1 MANQWFR
8 VWHDM
13 PNDPK
18 WRTIARTSGQ
28 SIPVVQSVFLQLLLS
43 ASQNVTRGHADVT
56 LEDIAS
62 ALDVTEEAVEAVIQ
76 AMQGRVLDGM
86 TVSGWEKRQPKR
98 EDAGDPEGRAKSAA
112 QRKREQRERERLAAE
127 NEAVTKCHGAS
138 RNVTLD
144 TDTDTDTEL
153 NTIDTNVSIVVNGE
167 TIPDCPH
174 QEIISLYKKNI
185 PMGIQPKAWD
195 GARAVALKSRWRE
208 RKERQD
214 LAWWDKF
221 FDYVSQSKFL
231 TGQVVA
237 KDRKPFEITLPWLL
251 KPENFNKIIEGYY
264 HR

>member
-86 TVSGWEKRQPKR
+86 AISGWEKRQPKR
-98 EDAGDPEGRAKSAA
+98 EDSGDPEGRAKSAA

-127 NEAVTKCHGAS
+127 NKDVTQCHDES
-138 RNVTLD
+138 RDVTLD
-144 TDTDTDTEL
+144 KDKDTDKEKEKTLTGKPVESASAD
-153 NTIDTNVSIVVNGE
+153 
-167 TIPDCPH
+167 PCPH
-174 QEIISLYKKNI
+174 QAIVDLYHKTLPELAGIRDITDKRKK
-185 PMGIQPKAWD
+185 AL
-195 GARAVALKSRWRE
+195 RARWRSQK
-208 RKERQD
+208 RFQNLDFWRQYFELVSESD
-214 LAWWDKF
+214 FLMGRIPGKSWQADFDFLIKSDKF
-221 FDYVSQSKFL
+221 Q
-231 TGQVVA
+231 
-237 KDRKPFEITLPWLL
+237 
-251 KPENFNKIIEGYY
+251 KIIEGGYQGGGQ
-264 HR
+264 